1 MITSEAVEACLRLL
15 GRDGVTRRK
24 IYINAKLG
32 LKSSLLSLA
41 ALPMLKGTVGKY
53 QEEKMLGHGSKDW
66 R

>member
-53 QEEKMLGHGSKDW
+53 Q
-66 R
+66 